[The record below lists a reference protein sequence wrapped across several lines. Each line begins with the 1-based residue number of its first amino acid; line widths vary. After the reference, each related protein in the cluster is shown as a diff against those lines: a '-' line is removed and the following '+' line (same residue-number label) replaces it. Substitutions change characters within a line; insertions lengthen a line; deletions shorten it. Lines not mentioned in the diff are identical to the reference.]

1 MDKVAGGQPST
12 PVRVSRKDL
21 RELRYVAVDDR
32 TVINLVKSKFVVN
45 LPITFPSSEIGRE
58 LRNKVRKFISMFELR
73 L

>member
-21 RELRYVAVDDR
+21 RELRYVAVDDI
-32 TVINLVKSKFVVN
+32 TVINLVKSKFVAN

>member
-32 TVINLVKSKFVVN
+32 TVINLVKSKFVAN

-58 LRNKVRKFISMFELR
+58 LRNKVSKFISMFELR